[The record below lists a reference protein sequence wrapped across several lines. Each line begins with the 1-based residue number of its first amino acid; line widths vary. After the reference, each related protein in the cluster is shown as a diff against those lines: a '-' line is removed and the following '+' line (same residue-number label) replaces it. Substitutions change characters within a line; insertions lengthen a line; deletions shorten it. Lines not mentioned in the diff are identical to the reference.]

1 VPELLTIGRF
11 AECTGLT
18 VKALRLYDRSGLL
31 RPALVDVTSGYRYY
45 DREQVAV
52 GRSICRLRSLRMPL
66 TEIAVLLAASDQDA
80 VRTCLDRHRQRLTDR
95 LREEERA
102 LNSLP
107 TTEEWWVSTR
117 KDSFMNQESKTYTCS
132 FCGKDNAD
140 VKRMIAGPKGVFI
153 CNECVAKCNQI
164 IAKEEARGVEDTA

>member
-45 DREQVAV
+45 DRDQVGE
-52 GRSICRLRSLRMPL
+52 GRSICRLRSLHMPL

-80 VRTCLDRHRQRLTDR
+80 VRACLDRHRQRLTDR

-107 TTEEWWVSTR
+107 TTEEWWQTTR
-117 KDSFMNQESKTYTCS
+117 KDRFMNQESQTYICS
-132 FCGKDNAD
+132 FCGKENQE
-140 VKRMIAGPKGVFI
+140 VQRMIAGPNGAAI
-153 CNECVAKCNQI
+153 CSECVAKCNQI
-164 IAKEEARGVEDTA
+164 IATEEAGATSA